1 MNVTIFIVIY
11 GKEMVSLESQSISD
25 FYFKKEIFQFLVSL
39 EDRGIRT
46 EIVFGTTFNFDFE
59 PIYQTFHKKRK
70 VIIGRFRFFF

>member
-39 EDRGIRT
+39 E
-46 EIVFGTTFNFDFE
+46 EFE
-59 PIYQTFHKKRK
+59 LKSYLVQLSISISSRFIKHSTKKGK
-70 VIIGRFRFFF
+70 

>member
-39 EDRGIRT
+39 E
-46 EIVFGTTFNFDFE
+46 EFE
-59 PIYQTFHKKRK
+59 QKSYLVQLSISISSRFIKHSTKKGK
-70 VIIGRFRFFF
+70 